1 MGLAEDLAVITQEH
15 YHNHAQSFTI
25 PSRQK
30 LEKAASIGRREMNII
45 HEIPWITFGCN
56 SSEQAFQFFKSIH
69 GEGID
74 NLPFL
79 MEEHHYNHS
88 LFRIYVKWA

>member
-15 YHNHAQSFTI
+15 YRNHALSFAI

-30 LEKAASIGRREMNII
+30 LEKAASIGQREMNIMY
-45 HEIPWITFGCN
+45 ETPWNVFGCI
-56 SSEQAFQFFKSIH
+56 SSERAFQFFKSVH
-69 GEGID
+69 GEGVD

-88 LFRIYVKWA
+88 LFRIYV